1 MVKVYK
7 NTKDDYIRMEEMW
20 LVDENYRCPIKAL
33 AAIGEAVREK
43 QTIYICGICGLG
55 KTTLVEK
62 YFDGEKYDYYTAD
75 TLGMDELVKYE
86 NVSENRI
93 VVIDDLQFLPY
104 DREDDVKILQKQILQ
119 LVYNGRVQLVLISRG
134 RIPIWLAEAHYRK
147 VFRIIDAEQLKM
159 SDEAIKTY
167 FQMCNINFATLDMQ
181 DTLKKI
187 MGFGVAVKITAV
199 EAKKAIEN
207 GNFKY
212 SQEFSMYVMNRVF
225 DYMEYRTFEKWR
237 PEIYD
242 FYIKLSIVSSF
253 DAQLAECV
261 TGAEETEKIIEHSF
275 ELGSFL
281 KVKAD
286 DGENVLYEVIPYMQK
301 LMKRILM
308 RKYSRKEIDR
318 LYILAG
324 RYYEQNKQAVAA
336 IEMYKSGHAQ
346 EEINRLL
353 TANATKNPTDVDFHQ
368 LRKYYLDMPSEV
380 IEKNLDL
387 MTGICM
393 LHSISFNVEESERWY
408 EKIKKSLD
416 NTKNNNERKR
426 IRSKLAYLDVALPHR
441 GTKGLIKILRDIFT
455 LVSSKNIKLDEF
467 SITSNLPS
475 QMNGG
480 KDFCEWSI
488 KDRELAAS
496 MGKVVSFVLG
506 DHGKALI
513 DLALAES
520 FFEKG
525 GSSREIVKRADR
537 GQIKA
542 QSTGKIGQEFVAVN
556 IISLLHLINGNRD
569 ESVILMKKFYEK
581 VAVNGKQS
589 LEKNVVAAM
598 VRLELYDGY
607 TKLVSEWMETQAPDE
622 REDFYTLDR
631 YRYLIKV
638 RVYILQKRYE
648 KAVSLLNKMLYYADI
663 MKRNYIEIEAKILMA
678 IARYRM
684 GDDTYKEVFAE
695 AYQKAKRYRF
705 IRIFSLEGAALI
717 KILSEFA
724 TAYKKTLNKE
734 DEKAK
739 SEIKYLNSI
748 KRETDK
754 ISKLYP
760 SYLKNGNDDFDFTEK
775 TKNVLRLLGEGL
787 SARMIADTL
796 EMSNDTVKY
805 HIKQIYKKLGVKD
818 KVSAVMEA
826 RKRNLI

>member
-1 MVKVYK
+1 M
-7 NTKDDYIRMEEMW
+7 I
-20 LVDENYRCPIKAL
+20 DENYRCPIKAF
-33 AAIGEAVREK
+33 AAIDEAVREK
-43 QTIYICGICGLG
+43 QTIYITGICGIG
-55 KTTLVEK
+55 KTALVEK
-62 YFDGEKYDYYTAD
+62 YFDGKEYDYYTAD
-75 TLGMDELVKYE
+75 LLKTDELVKYE

-93 VVIDDLQFLPY
+93 VILDDLQFLPY
-104 DREDDVKILQKQILQ
+104 DRENEVRILKKQILQ
-119 LVYNGRVQLVLISRG
+119 LVYNGKIELVLISRG
-134 RIPIWLAEAHYRK
+134 RLPVWLSEAHYRK
-147 VFRIIDAEQLKM
+147 VFKIIDSEKLKM
-159 SDEAIKTY
+159 SAEAVKTY
-167 FQMCNINFATLDMQ
+167 FQACNINLATQDMQ
-181 DTLKKI
+181 DALKKL

-199 EAKKAIEN
+199 ETKNAMER
-207 GNFKY
+207 GGFKY
-212 SQEFSMYVMNRVF
+212 DRKFSMYVMNRVF
-225 DYMEYRTFEKWR
+225 DYFEYRTFEKWK
-237 PEIYD
+237 PEIFE

-261 TGAEETEKIIEHSF
+261 TGAKEVEKIIEHSF

-286 DGENVLYEVIPYMQK
+286 DGENVLYEVMPYMQQ
-301 LMKRILM
+301 LMKRILI
-308 RKYSRKEIDR
+308 RKYSKEER
-318 LYILAG
+318 NELYVLAG
-324 RYYEQNKQAVAA
+324 RHYEQKGQLVTAV
-336 IEMYKSGHAQ
+336 EMYESGFADG
-346 EEINRLL
+346 EINRLL
-353 TANATKNPTDVDFHQ
+353 TVNAKKNPTNVDFHQ
-368 LRKYYLDMPSEV
+368 LKKYYLSMPSEIV
-380 IEKNLDL
+380 EKNLDL
-387 MTGICM
+387 MAGLCM
-393 LHSISFNVEESERWY
+393 LQSMSFNIEESERWY
-408 EKIKKSLD
+408 EKIKKSLEG
-416 NTKNNNERKR
+416 TKNNNERRR

-441 GTKGLIKILRDIFT
+441 GSKGLIKILRDIFM
-455 LVSSKNIKLDEF
+455 LVSSKSIKLGEF

-496 MGKVVSFVLG
+496 MGKIVSFVLG
-506 DHGKALI
+506 DHGKALV

-525 GSSREIVKRADR
+525 GSSMEIVKRADR

-542 QSTGKIGQEFVAVN
+542 QSTGKIEQEFVAVN

-581 VAVNGKQS
+581 VAVSGRQT

-598 VRLELYDGY
+598 VRIELYEGY
-607 TKLVSEWMETQAPDE
+607 TKLVSEWMEAQAPDE
-622 REDFYTLDR
+622 REDFYTMDR

-638 RVYILQKRYE
+638 RVYIMQKRYE
-648 KAVSLLNKMLYYADI
+648 KAVSLLNKILYYADV
-663 MKRNYIEIEAKILMA
+663 MKRNYIEIEAKILMS
-678 IARYRM
+678 IVRYRM
-684 GDDTYKEVFAE
+684 GDDTYKEVFSQ
-695 AYQKAKRYRF
+695 AYEKAKRYRF
-705 IRIFSLEGAALI
+705 VRIFSLEGAALI

-724 TAYKKTLNKE
+724 TEYKKTLNKE

-739 SEIKYLNSI
+739 AEIKYINSV

-787 SARMIADTL
+787 SARMIAESL
-796 EMSNDTVKY
+796 GMSNDTVKY

-826 RKRNLI
+826 KKRNLI